1 MACELRACIRG
12 CAFSL
17 YAAGLEFRV
26 SGWRFTLYGLGF
38 KAYGPWYAAFRSNAP
53 QPGRG
58 GRREAFKITG
68 NKVVNER
75 GVQNH

>member
-38 KAYGPWYAAFRSNAP
+38 RVSGFRPMGLGMQLS
-53 QPGRG
+53 
-58 GRREAFKITG
+58 EAMHHSRAEADDAKRLKLLGI
-68 NKVVNER
+68 R
-75 GVQNH
+75 S